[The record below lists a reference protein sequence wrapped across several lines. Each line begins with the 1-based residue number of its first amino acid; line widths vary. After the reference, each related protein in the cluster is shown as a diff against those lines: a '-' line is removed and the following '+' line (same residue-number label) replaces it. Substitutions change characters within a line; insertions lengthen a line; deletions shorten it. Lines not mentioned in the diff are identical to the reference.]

1 MPISGLVVVL
11 DAPNG
16 PFPDTLRELR
26 AHAAIEVGETTDN
39 NIAIVVESPSNQH
52 DQEIW
57 QWVQDLPGVL
67 DIRIAFVG
75 FDEVGF
81 DEVSFDE
88 ATGENT
94 DL

>member
-16 PFPDTLRELR
+16 PFPGTLEALR
-26 AHAAIEVGETTDN
+26 AHAAIEVGEMTDS
-39 NIAIVVESPSNQH
+39 NIAIVVESTSDKH

-57 QWVQDLPGVL
+57 QWVQELPGVI

-75 FDEVGF
+75 FDEVAS
-81 DEVSFDE
+81 DHV
-88 ATGENT
+88 
-94 DL
+94 